1 MNKLFITLSIMMGV
15 VVLSSNYLVQFP
27 INYFG
32 LNEILT
38 YGAFS
43 YPIAFLITDLANRS
57 YGKLLARQIV
67 YLGFLIGIIFTLLFS
82 TDFADLISVRIA
94 IGSGVAFIT
103 AQLLDIQIFDRL
115 RKKEWFVAPL
125 TSSLI
130 GSTVDTFLF
139 FSISFYATGV
149 PWVTL
154 SLGDLAVKVL
164 VALIMLIPFR
174 MLLKIIKPI
183 KVSNIFDE
191 NKNDPILKTKLF
203 NQDLDNPIGIAAG
216 FDKNAE
222 VYNPLFKL
230 GFGFVEVGTVTPL
243 KQYGNEKPRVFRL
256 VEDQALINRLGF
268 NNHGSDTI
276 LNRIK
281 SNKKL
286 GVLGVNVGPNKDSN
300 DRLNDYLIGLE
311 KFSEV
316 ADYITIN
323 ISSPNTENLRNFHDE
338 NKLKDL
344 LTSISEK
351 KKQLKTEIP
360 VAVKISPDINE
371 NQIDLISEI
380 LLENEISAIIISNT
394 SEACRETLQN
404 IQRHQKGGLSG
415 KPIEKKSNLLISKFY
430 NLIKGKIKIIGVG
443 GVDSG
448 KAAYDK
454 FLLGADYVQLYTGM
468 VFQGPNIAGMIKKDL
483 KELLIRDGVKNF
495 TEIVGNKTVS

>member
-1 MNKLFITLSIMMGV
+1 MY
-15 VVLSSNYLVQFP
+15 SN
-27 INYFG
+27 
-32 LNEILT
+32 
-38 YGAFS
+38 
-43 YPIAFLITDLANRS
+43 
-57 YGKLLARQIV
+57 
-67 YLGFLIGIIFTLLFS
+67 
-82 TDFADLISVRIA
+82 
-94 IGSGVAFIT
+94 
-103 AQLLDIQIFDRL
+103 L
-115 RKKEWFVAPL
+115 R
-125 TSSLI
+125 SLI
-130 GSTVDTFLF
+130 FKIDPERAHFLA
-139 FSISFYATGV
+139 IQ
-149 PWVTL
+149 
-154 SLGDLAVKVL
+154 SLKLNL
-164 VALIMLIPFR
+164 
-174 MLLKIIKPI
+174 
-183 KVSNIFDE
+183 VSNIFDE

-286 GVLGVNVGPNKDSN
+286 GVLGVNVGPNKNSN

-338 NKLKDL
+338 NKLKEL
-344 LTSISEK
+344 LKSVSQK

-394 SEACRETLQN
+394 SDASRETLQN

-430 NLIKGKIKIIGVG
+430 KLIKGKIKIIGVG

>member
-1 MNKLFITLSIMMGV
+1 MY
-15 VVLSSNYLVQFP
+15 SN
-27 INYFG
+27 
-32 LNEILT
+32 
-38 YGAFS
+38 
-43 YPIAFLITDLANRS
+43 
-57 YGKLLARQIV
+57 
-67 YLGFLIGIIFTLLFS
+67 
-82 TDFADLISVRIA
+82 
-94 IGSGVAFIT
+94 
-103 AQLLDIQIFDRL
+103 L
-115 RKKEWFVAPL
+115 R
-125 TSSLI
+125 SLI
-130 GSTVDTFLF
+130 FKIDPERAHFLA
-139 FSISFYATGV
+139 IQ
-149 PWVTL
+149 
-154 SLGDLAVKVL
+154 SLKLNL
-164 VALIMLIPFR
+164 
-174 MLLKIIKPI
+174 
-183 KVSNIFDE
+183 VSNIFDE

-203 NQDLDNPIGIAAG
+203 NQNLDNPIGIAAG

-311 KFSEV
+311 KFSKV

-338 NKLKDL
+338 NKLKEL
-344 LTSISEK
+344 LKSISEK

-380 LLENEISAIIISNT
+380 LLENDISAIIISNT
-394 SEACRETLQN
+394 SEASRETLQN

-430 NLIKGKIKIIGVG
+430 KLIKGKIKIIGVG

>member
-1 MNKLFITLSIMMGV
+1 MY
-15 VVLSSNYLVQFP
+15 SN
-27 INYFG
+27 
-32 LNEILT
+32 
-38 YGAFS
+38 
-43 YPIAFLITDLANRS
+43 
-57 YGKLLARQIV
+57 
-67 YLGFLIGIIFTLLFS
+67 
-82 TDFADLISVRIA
+82 
-94 IGSGVAFIT
+94 
-103 AQLLDIQIFDRL
+103 L
-115 RKKEWFVAPL
+115 R
-125 TSSLI
+125 SLI
-130 GSTVDTFLF
+130 FKIDPERAHFLA
-139 FSISFYATGV
+139 IQ
-149 PWVTL
+149 
-154 SLGDLAVKVL
+154 SLKLNL
-164 VALIMLIPFR
+164 
-174 MLLKIIKPI
+174 
-183 KVSNIFDE
+183 VSNIFDE
-191 NKNDPILKTKLF
+191 NKNDPLLKTKLF

-286 GVLGVNVGPNKDSN
+286 GVLGVNVGPNKVSN

-323 ISSPNTENLRNFHDE
+323 ISSPNTENLRNFHEE
-338 NKLKDL
+338 NKLKEL
-344 LTSISEK
+344 LNSVVEK

-360 VAVKISPDINE
+360 IAVKISPDINE
-371 NQIDLISEI
+371 NQIELISEI
-380 LLENEISAIIISNT
+380 LLENDISAIIISNT
-394 SEACRETLQN
+394 SEASRDSLQN

-430 NLIKGKIKIIGVG
+430 KLIKGKIKIIGVG

-454 FLLGADYVQLYTGM
+454 FLFGADYVQLYTGM